1 MKIEDNFLVRCER
14 AISQNRSFTATV
26 SGQQQTIEVD
36 TAQQVLD
43 YFNKLSVPT
52 REDFG
57 TLPITNQL
65 QLAATLPLFT
75 A

>member
-1 MKIEDNFLVRCER
+1 MEENFLIRCGR

-26 SGQQQTIEVD
+26 SGEQQTVEVD
-36 TAQQVLD
+36 TAQQLLD
-43 YFNKLSVPT
+43 YLEKLSVPS
-52 REDFG
+52 REEFG
-57 TLPITNQL
+57 ALPITNQL